1 MEIEGYIKYCNFF
14 CWKEDFDF
22 DTTLETL
29 ERDWQ
34 YEKYDIIEELNIKS
48 KIPDIKIEKINN
60 NQIKIYFVNTSS
72 CKVYITKV
80 KSYKYNITL
89 NNNVILINL

>member
-1 MEIEGYIKYCNFF
+1 MEIEGYVKYCNFF

-34 YEKYDIIEELNIKS
+34 YEKYDIIDDLNVNV
-48 KIPDIKIEKINN
+48 KIPDVRIEKNN
-60 NQIKIYFVNTSS
+60 NQIKIYFANTSS

-80 KSYKYNITL
+80 KSYKYNISL
-89 NNNVILINL
+89 SNNTIIINL